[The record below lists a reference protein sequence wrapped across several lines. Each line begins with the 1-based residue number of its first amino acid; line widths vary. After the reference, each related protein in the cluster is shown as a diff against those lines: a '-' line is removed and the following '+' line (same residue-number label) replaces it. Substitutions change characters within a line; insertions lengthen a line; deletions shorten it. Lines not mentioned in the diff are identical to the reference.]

1 MSVDLKTKE
10 GRDKFLKENLAD
22 VLNGVND
29 SYGPVLVDELL
40 RRIDY
45 TITEFNNE
53 MTSAFELLK
62 EKDKK
67 RIEAFEKYEA
77 EIGES
82 SSELNAWEK
91 KLKETE
97 NK

>member
-1 MSVDLKTKE
+1 MSVDLKTKD
-10 GRDKFLKENLAD
+10 GRDKFLKENLED
-22 VLNGVND
+22 ILNGVND

-53 MTSAFELLK
+53 MNSAFELLK

-77 EIGES
+77 EIS
-82 SSELNAWEK
+82 DANTELNAWEK

>member
-1 MSVDLKTKE
+1 MSVDLKTKD
-10 GRDKFLKENLAD
+10 GRDKFLKENLED
-22 VLNGVND
+22 ILNGVND

-77 EIGES
+77 EIS
-82 SSELNAWEK
+82 DANTELNAWEK

>member
-40 RRIDY
+40 RRIDC

-77 EIGES
+77 EVIENNSG
-82 SSELNAWEK
+82 LNAWEK
-91 KLKETE
+91 KINETE